1 MICLLEIK
9 VKGVENMKNRKKYK
23 PLAIA
28 IVLTILAFIVGY
40 TSNNMPE
47 NVARSYLASTL
58 KEDLPDYR
66 CNQIQ
71 LTVTLKN
78 QEKFQANYKCKLI
91 AKNRPVKWLS
101 GTINLKKV
109 PYTWKVLNHRASSS
123 QL

>member
-58 KEDLPDYR
+58 KEDLPD
-66 CNQIQ
+66 
-71 LTVTLKN
+71 
-78 QEKFQANYKCKLI
+78 
-91 AKNRPVKWLS
+91 
-101 GTINLKKV
+101 
-109 PYTWKVLNHRASSS
+109 
-123 QL
+123 